1 MLKIRPSAAKLQIP
15 MAQQNISQ
23 MTLSFSLRSL
33 PVTRRTIAF
42 GITACIFFIYLGPFF
57 YRNVLSL
64 FTSQSNVDS
73 CLAMHLKQHDI
84 AIGELDAYINDHNQD
99 EPSQQNRPPLQF
111 VGNGKL
117 GAIVKDSSSLYI
129 FYPESVQHTDNKK
142 QVVMREE
149 IRTFKLPFSPILQT
163 RHMFSSDS
171 EKSSS
176 VINFREGIVERL
188 SCLKIEGHS
197 GCVFLNHTAVAHR
210 SRPNVFLQHISA
222 SLDGSS
228 RSIGDKTI
236 KILSN
241 DIDASF
247 NRVSENLFNHK
258 PYKLHSNVLEISQGK
273 FMAISVASKLTGD
286 NLQINNDNANH
297 VDAMTVVMHSGI
309 KNSKDLAKLEEGKLQ
324 KQTAE
329 YANIVM
335 EMSTDELLK
344 EHRAAWKDILHTGL
358 TVSPSEDEPGLPDP
372 RIVNET
378 IYYVLSS
385 SDSKL
390 HDEGIPEN
398 ERRNLINRLQT
409 PDFCYQGHSTISG
422 KSLWSHVTSVEDVAN
437 LQRLWSLTLSKHQCK
452 SLVSEGAEGLLQ
464 AMLLSFGG
472 LKFTENDLRFGPDPE
487 VLHNDIS
494 FHRLIYRNDT
504 LDISV
509 KRARDSTGTPV
520 IMVALRDHPKI
531 PLYACEAGCVRD
543 AVELGVQAQEL
554 PVYVTDPVTPI
565 LYISHDRKHLSDLR
579 DTLHVKKILEHAQH
593 MEEVRKGTG
602 LPTIFWIGIG
612 SLIVFFH
619 LFLIRLICNEY
630 NSSYKSPVHFT
641 GVASGNAKYTNYS
654 NRGRL
659 AS

>member
-1 MLKIRPSAAKLQIP
+1 M
-15 MAQQNISQ
+15 
-23 MTLSFSLRSL
+23 
-33 PVTRRTIAF
+33 
-42 GITACIFFIYLGPFF
+42 FI
-57 YRNVLSL
+57 
-64 FTSQSNVDS
+64 SQSNVDS
-73 CLAMHLKQHDI
+73 CLTKHLKQHEV
-84 AIGELDAYINDHNQD
+84 AIGELDAYIMD
-99 EPSQQNRPPLQF
+99 QNPDVSNTQIRPRLQF

-117 GAIVKDSSSLYI
+117 GAVVKDNSNLYL

-142 QVVMREE
+142 RVVMREE
-149 IRTFKLPFSPILQT
+149 IRSFKLPFSPILQT

-171 EKSSS
+171 EKSAT
-176 VINFREGIVERL
+176 VINFREGIIERL
-188 SCLKIEGHS
+188 TCLKVEGQS

-210 SRPNVFLQHISA
+210 SRPNVFLQHVRA
-222 SLDGSS
+222 SLDESS
-228 RSIGDKTI
+228 RTKGVETI
-236 KILSN
+236 KLLQTDLDSN
-241 DIDASF
+241 F
-247 NRVSENLFNHK
+247 VRVSENLFTHK
-258 PYKLHSNVLEISQGK
+258 PYKLHSNVFEISPGK
-273 FMAISVASKLTGD
+273 FMAISIASKLTGES
-286 NLQINNDNANH
+286 LQINTDDKNH
-297 VDAMTVVMHSGI
+297 VDAMTVVMHSSI
-309 KNSKDLAKLEEGKLQ
+309 KPSKDSAKKEEKEIQ

-329 YANIVM
+329 YANTVM

-378 IYYVLSS
+378 LYYVLSS
-385 SDSKL
+385 TDSKL
-390 HDEGIPEN
+390 HDEGIPEK

-409 PDFCYQGHSTISG
+409 PDFCYQGHSTIHG
-422 KSLWSHVTSVEDVAN
+422 HSLWRDVTSVEDVTN
-437 LQRLWSLTLSKHQCK
+437 LQRLWSLTLSKNQCK

-504 LDISV
+504 VDISV
-509 KRARDSTGTPV
+509 KRAKDETGTPV

-543 AVELGVQAQEL
+543 AVQLGVEPQEL
-554 PVYVTDPVTPI
+554 PVYVTNPITPI
-565 LYISHDRKHLSDLR
+565 LYISHDKKHLSDLR
-579 DTLHVKKILEHAQH
+579 DTLHVKKILEHAEH
-593 MEEVRKGTG
+593 MEEVRKGSG
-602 LPTIFWIGIG
+602 LPTIFWVGIG
-612 SLIVFFH
+612 SLIIFFH

-630 NSSYKSPVHFT
+630 KSSNKTPALFSGIKTGNMKYSSY
-641 GVASGNAKYTNYS
+641 N